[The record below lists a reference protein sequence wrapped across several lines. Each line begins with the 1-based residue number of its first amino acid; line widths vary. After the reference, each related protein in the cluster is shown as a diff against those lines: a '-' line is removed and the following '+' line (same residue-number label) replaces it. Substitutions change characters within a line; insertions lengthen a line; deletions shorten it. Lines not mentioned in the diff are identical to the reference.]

1 MKEKIEENNMELDMI
16 NQMIYLHNNIH
27 RHYIN
32 LMNYKSRGQGFD
44 SYKDSKQ
51 PMSRT
56 LTERSSKSPSS
67 MNGKTGSHANLED
80 DILMNACCPN
90 CRYIFKVVNENKL
103 KAIKSKL
110 KKL

>member
-1 MKEKIEENNMELDMI
+1 
-16 NQMIYLHNNIH
+16 
-27 RHYIN
+27 
-32 LMNYKSRGQGFD
+32 MNHKSKGQGYE

-51 PMSRT
+51 QISRP
-56 LTERSSKSPSS
+56 LTDRSSKSPSS
-67 MNGKTGSHANLED
+67 INGKTGSQPNIEE

-103 KAIKSKL
+103 KAMKNKL